1 VALLE
6 LAERLTEDEAAA
18 VLTVARAVA
27 GAGRKARSR
36 VRALED
42 AADARAVRQALAD
55 PEPIPYEEYRRRRG
69 L

>member
-27 GAGRKARSR
+27 GSGRKARSQVR
-36 VRALED
+36 GLEDRSDVRAL
-42 AADARAVRQALAD
+42 RGALAE
-55 PEPIPYEEYRRRRG
+55 PERIPYEEYRRKRG